1 MKNTSKAE
9 VIGELACECGRVAYV
24 EQTKRKGNFLQVRC
38 SHCRVDQRTGK
49 TVQERWKTNM
59 KPIGY
64 YQDSKTV
71 AAYGADTVEP
81 VVDTKPVTIPDSTA
95 HSIEPIQEPTPEP
108 AAKPVTVRRETIKP
122 KQKYSNFSPLVG
134 LGVLVATIGAA
145 AIGSELLKAT
155 RG

>member
-1 MKNTSKAE
+1 MKKISKAE

-24 EQTKRKGNFLQVRC
+24 EQTKRKGDFVQVRC
-38 SHCRVDQRTGK
+38 SHCGVDQRTGK
-49 TVQERWKTNM
+49 TIQARWKATM
-59 KPIGY
+59 KDVGY

-71 AAYGADTVEP
+71 AAFGADNVEP
-81 VVDTKPVTIPDSTA
+81 VIDTKPVTIPDSTTN
-95 HSIEPIQEPTPEP
+95 SIEPIPEPTPEP
-108 AAKPVTVRRETIKP
+108 AAKPATVRRETIKP

-145 AIGSELLKAT
+145 AIGSELLKA